1 MREGLR
7 PGLEHEMR
15 YTVPASKTVPKL
27 YPESRSFQDMPQVFA
42 TGFMVGL
49 LEWCCLELV
58 KPYLDWPHEQTVGT
72 HVDFSHL
79 AATPPGMTVTVK
91 AKLESVDGRKLGFSV
106 SAHDGADLITTGRH
120 ERVVIDAAK
129 FNARLQEKQ
138 AKAAQ

>member
-1 MREGLR
+1 MRDGLK

-15 YTVPASKTVPKL
+15 YTVPPGKTVPNL
-27 YPESRSFQDMPQVFA
+27 YRESPSFQDMPQVLA

-58 KPYLDWPHEQTVGT
+58 KPFLDWPREQTVGT

-91 AKLESVDGRKLGFSV
+91 AKLEAVEGRKLSFSV
-106 SAHDGADLITTGRH
+106 SAHDGVDLITTGRH
-120 ERVVIDAAK
+120 ERFIIDTAK